1 MSFLKFVSTPPCD
14 AATCTRTR
22 KRIAVICASVLATTS
37 IAGGIYAIHTAPDA
51 AAASLIETD
60 LYSLNASN
68 KVPKQEIILDGPL
81 NYARVSSISTT
92 GALKWLKIT
101 GTSKYVIYQ
110 DTTITS
116 TTATNV
122 SGTGTVRFNNCGQD
136 RDGNRIDAIVTISNI
151 SVKLGVGTTFKQP
164 TFLGVCTWSTEAQAS
179 AVSIQ
184 DGLQGDKN
192 TDYQIGNQVSVS
204 STIRLQFVRS
214 NNNSIAAT
222 GTFISGVT
230 DLDVTYANANRYS
243 ESLKLYSGIN
253 NSVYVLPAAQREL
266 SITENNTRFTS
277 NGTGD
282 NSTYKTGL
290 VYIANADHTVQWKG
304 NGCGTVLFL
313 PYNPYTITAK
323 AEAGGTITNAG
334 AKTVGWKNEPSYTVT
349 ASTNYKIKSLV
360 VDSTAVSVP
369 ANSKTYTYKFSPLY
383 ANHTITATFEKI
395 STTLSYNKNLASATG
410 ATASQT
416 AYAGTSVAAR
426 QNGFVAEGKHF
437 REWNTKPDGTGT
449 RYAVGATVPLGESP
463 ITLYAQWDDIY
474 NTITETH
481 TQGGTMSPA
490 GATSVIYKGEL
501 LYNIVPDE
509 GYLIQEVLVDG
520 NKIDISPAAD
530 GSAIYKFASVV
541 ANHTIHV
548 SFKHVPLTVRWI
560 DALTGEEV
568 AVSSVEM
575 GDDAAVPDIPSH
587 RGHRFICFSGGDW
600 HNIVEDQVIYI
611 NYSSYA
617 YCMPSYGAAR
627 YNGFTFSYKV

>member
-1 MSFLKFVSTPPCD
+1 MSFLKNALTPPPYDIASC
-14 AATCTRTR
+14 AR
-22 KRIAVICASVLATTS
+22 KRITTICASVLASVS

-51 AAASLIETD
+51 AAASLIETNIHIQN
-60 LYSLNASN
+60 STNS
-68 KVPKQEIILDGPL
+68 VPAQEIILDRPL
-81 NYARVSSISTT
+81 DYYAIDQITTT
-92 GALKWLKIT
+92 GNLTYVKN
-101 GTSKYVIYQ
+101 TSSANTWEHKYQIYEN
-110 DTTITS
+110 S
-116 TTATNV
+116 TVSASGLRSV
-122 SGTGTVRFNNCGQD
+122 SGTATLRFNDQGTDKN
-136 RDGNRIDAIVTISNI
+136 GNRIDVIVTLSNI
-151 SVKLGVGTTFKQP
+151 QMKIHGGTTYNKP
-164 TFLGVCTWSTEAQAS
+164 CYCELTTWGIDAGAGSAGTNSGKSISAEMTYSIKFVKKGTST
-179 AVSIQ
+179 
-184 DGLQGDKN
+184 L
-192 TDYQIGNQVSVS
+192 
-204 STIRLQFVRS
+204 
-214 NNNSIAAT
+214 AT
-222 GTFISGVT
+222 GTFISGVNGLNVNWGGDYYPET
-230 DLDVTYANANRYS
+230 FIFGSNCGTIAYVRKAAERRLDIS
-243 ESLKLYSGIN
+243 S
-253 NSVYVLPAAQREL
+253 
-266 SITENNTRFTS
+266 NNTVFASKNPTI
-277 NGTGD
+277 TPTD
-282 NSTYKTGL
+282 DYKMGL
-290 VYIANADHTVQWKG
+290 VYVGGASHSIKWRGSNCST
-304 NGCGTVLFL
+304 NLFR

-323 AEAGGTITNAG
+323 AETGGTITNAG

-410 ATASQT
+410 TTASQT

-426 QNGFVAEGKHF
+426 QNGFVAEGKRF

-481 TQGGTMSPA
+481 TQGGTVSPT

-530 GSAIYKFASVV
+530 GSAIYKFAGVV
-541 ANHTIHV
+541 ANHTIHI

-575 GDDAAVPDIPSH
+575 GDDAVIPDIPPHS
-587 RGHRFICFSGGDW
+587 GHRFTHLSGGDW
-600 HNIVEDQVIYI
+600 HCITEDRIIYI
-611 NYSSYA
+611 NYSPYA
-617 YCMPSYGAAR
+617 YDFPQDSSAR
-627 YNGFTFSYKV
+627 YNGFTFAYEGK